1 MLNYK
6 PEGEGKPIVLI
17 HGYLEN
23 MSMWDK
29 TAKKLSKRYKVLRFD
44 LPGHGLS
51 PVISETHDMESV
63 AREIKKVMDK
73 EEISEALVIGHS
85 MGGYITLALADL
97 FPKKVKA
104 FILMNS
110 SSLSDTPEK
119 KELRARAM
127 ETAKKNLD
135 GLIKMSIPLLFNED
149 RLDELKKE
157 KKFARKMARSTPLL
171 GVLAALK
178 GMRQRINRSY
188 LLNSYTGEIGII
200 LGTKDRTVDP
210 VPFKE
215 VIPGKENISILE
227 LETGHMAYLEAFDE
241 TLKFIQDFAKKVFDE
256 KPAAVE

>member
-6 PEGEGKPIVLI
+6 LEGEGKSIVLI

-23 MSMWDK
+23 MSMWDEI
-29 TAKKLSKRYKVLRFD
+29 AKELTKKYKVLRPD

-51 PVISETHDMESV
+51 PVISEIHDMESV

-73 EEISEALVIGHS
+73 EGIGEALVIGHS
-85 MGGYITLALADL
+85 MGGYVTLALADL
-97 FPKKVKA
+97 FPKSVKA

-119 KELRARAM
+119 KELRSRAM
-127 ETAKKNLD
+127 EMAKKNPD
-135 GLIKMSIPLLFNED
+135 ALIKMSIPLLFNEA

-171 GVLAALK
+171 GVLAALR

-188 LLNSYTGEIGII
+188 LLNSYPGEIGII
-200 LGTKDRTVDP
+200 LGARDRTVDP
-210 VPFKE
+210 KPFKE
-215 VIPGKENISILE
+215 VIPEKENISIVE
-227 LETGHMAYLEAFDE
+227 LETGHMAYLEAYDE
-241 TLKFIQDFAKKVFDE
+241 TMKFIREFAEKVFAE
-256 KPAAVE
+256 KPTAVE